1 MTLTKQLPL
10 HFEFRANQTFDDFF
24 PGSNLEVINH
34 LKKSIEGNGE
44 RLIFL
49 WGQSGQGKSHLLQ
62 ACCHQAQ
69 SQQLSSFYF
78 AFSAFEL
85 PDSAMLSGLD
95 KLDIICF
102 DNIQHIAGNPIWEQA
117 FFNFFNLHRDQEHT
131 LIVSASCPPNE
142 IALQLPDLK
151 TRLNWGLTLKIQP
164 LCDEESITALIFKAG
179 RMGFEI
185 SPQVGRF
192 LLTHYDR
199 DLSSLWVLLTKLDRA
214 SLAAKRKLTLPFLK
228 QILNEINRDN

>member
-1 MTLTKQLPL
+1 MTLTRQLPL

-24 PGSNLEVINH
+24 PGSNQEVINH

-85 PDSAMLSGLD
+85 PDSVILSGLD

-102 DNIQHIAGNPIWEQA
+102 DNIQLIAGNPTWEQA
-117 FFNFFNLHRDQEHT
+117 FFNFFNLHRDQDHT
-131 LIVSASCPPNE
+131 LILSASCPPNE
-142 IALQLPDLK
+142 IAFQLPDLK

-164 LCDEESITALIFKAG
+164 ICDEERITALIFKAG
-179 RMGFEI
+179 QMGFEI

-228 QILNEINRDN
+228 QILNEVNHDD